1 MKRVVITGLGIVSSI
16 GNNVNE
22 VLKSLQLE
30 KSGISFNKE
39 QADLGFRSHV
49 CGDISADIKK
59 LVPRKDLRFMG
70 DGAAYSHISM
80 AEAINDSKLSQDEI
94 SNNRTGLIVGSGA
107 SSGLPIVEMSDVLRS
122 KGARRVNPFFVP
134 KIMSSCNSANLATAF
149 KIKGFNYSISS
160 ACATSSHCLGNAFHT
175 IQNGL
180 QDRMFV
186 GGGDEITYI
195 ITLPFDAM
203 GALSANFN
211 DIPEKASRPYD
222 KDRDGFVVSGGGGT
236 IILEEYEIAKNRGAK
251 IYCEVTGYGLS
262 SDGFDM
268 VRPSGEGAE
277 FCMKMA
283 TKDLKEPIS
292 EVNNFELV
300 KNLHIEYINSGSL
313 IITTNSYSCTPQRL
327 KRFNLENEFKNLQ
340 KLALRAAKEAITET
354 GLNNNVKIA
363 GCFSPLPG
371 SYFKDKSIS
380 KKEMIETYLSIG
392 ELQRDDVD
400 FFIITFDI

>member
-1 MKRVVITGLGIVSSI
+1 MKRVVITGIGIVSSI

-283 TKDLKEPIS
+283 TKDLKEPIDYLNAHGTS
-292 EVNNFELV
+292 
-300 KNLHIEYINSGSL
+300 
-313 IITTNSYSCTPQRL
+313 TP
-327 KRFNLENEFKNLQ
+327 
-340 KLALRAAKEAITET
+340 AGDITELKAIKNAFSDKGYMPLISSTKSLT
-354 GLNNNVKIA
+354 GHSLGAAGVHESIYSILMLNNNFIPASVNIDNIDPQAEGFPIVQQGLKNQHLNNVMSNSF
-363 GCFSPLPG
+363 GFGGTNCSLVFSR
-371 SYFKDKSIS
+371 I
-380 KKEMIETYLSIG
+380 
-392 ELQRDDVD
+392 
-400 FFIITFDI
+400 

>member
-1 MKRVVITGLGIVSSI
+1 
-16 GNNVNE
+16 
-22 VLKSLQLE
+22 
-30 KSGISFNKE
+30 
-39 QADLGFRSHV
+39 
-49 CGDISADIKK
+49 
-59 LVPRKDLRFMG
+59 MG
-70 DGAAYSHISM
+70 S
-80 AEAINDSKLSQDEI
+80 
-94 SNNRTGLIVGSGA
+94 
-107 SSGLPIVEMSDVLRS
+107 EMCIRDR
-122 KGARRVNPFFVP
+122 
-134 KIMSSCNSANLATAF
+134 
-149 KIKGFNYSISS
+149 
-160 ACATSSHCLGNAFHT
+160 FHT

-283 TKDLKEPIS
+283 TKDLKEPIDYLNAHGTS
-292 EVNNFELV
+292 
-300 KNLHIEYINSGSL
+300 
-313 IITTNSYSCTPQRL
+313 TP
-327 KRFNLENEFKNLQ
+327 
-340 KLALRAAKEAITET
+340 AGDITELKAIKNAFSDKGYMPLISSTKSLT
-354 GLNNNVKIA
+354 GHSLGAAGVHESIYSILMLKNSFIPASVNIDNLDPEAEGFPIVQEGIQNQVLNNVMSNSFGFGGTNCSLV
-363 GCFSPLPG
+363 FSR
-371 SYFKDKSIS
+371 I
-380 KKEMIETYLSIG
+380 
-392 ELQRDDVD
+392 
-400 FFIITFDI
+400 

>member
-80 AEAINDSKLSQDEI
+80 AEAINDSNLSQDEI

-107 SSGLPIVEMSDVLRS
+107 SSGLPIVEMSDVLRD
-122 KGARRVNPFFVP
+122 KGARRVNPFYVP
-134 KIMSSCNSANLATAF
+134 KIMSSCNSANLSTAF

-203 GALSANFN
+203 GALSSNFN
-211 DIPEKASRPYD
+211 NNPEKASRPYD

-236 IILEEYEIAKNRGAK
+236 IVLEEYEVAKNRGAK

-283 TKDLKEPIS
+283 TKNLKEPIDYLNAHGTS
-292 EVNNFELV
+292 
-300 KNLHIEYINSGSL
+300 
-313 IITTNSYSCTPQRL
+313 TP
-327 KRFNLENEFKNLQ
+327 
-340 KLALRAAKEAITET
+340 AGDITELIAIKNAFNDKGYMPLISSTKSLT
-354 GLNNNVKIA
+354 GHSLGAAGVHESIYSILMLNNNFIPASVNIDNIDPQAEGFPIVQQGLKNQHLNNVMSNSFGFGGTNCSLVFSKI
-363 GCFSPLPG
+363 
-371 SYFKDKSIS
+371 
-380 KKEMIETYLSIG
+380 
-392 ELQRDDVD
+392 
-400 FFIITFDI
+400 

>member
-1 MKRVVITGLGIVSSI
+1 MKRVVVTGLGIVSSI
-16 GNNVNE
+16 GNNVKE
-22 VLKSLQLE
+22 VLDSLKLE

-39 QADLGFRSHV
+39 QSDFGFRSHV
-49 CGDISADIKK
+49 CGDVSANIKE

-70 DGAAYSHISM
+70 DGAAYSYISM
-80 AEAINDSKLSQDEI
+80 AEAIKDSNLDDHQI
-94 SNNRTGLIVGSGA
+94 SNHMTGLIVGSGA
-107 SSGLPIVEMSDVLRS
+107 SSGLPIVEMADILRS
-122 KGARRVNPFFVP
+122 KGARRVNPFYVP

-149 KIKGFNYSISS
+149 KIKGYNYSISS
-160 ACATSSHCLGNAFHT
+160 ACATSSHCLGNAYHT

-203 GALSANFN
+203 GALSSHFN
-211 DIPEKASRPYD
+211 DSPKKASRPYD

-236 IILEEYEIAKNRGAK
+236 IVLEEYELAKARGAK

-283 TKDLKEPIS
+283 I
-292 EVNNFELV
+292 
-300 KNLHIEYINSGSL
+300 
-313 IITTNSYSCTPQRL
+313 
-327 KRFNLENEFKNLQ
+327 KNLQ
-340 KLALRAAKEAITET
+340 EPIDYLNAHGTSTPAGDTTELKAIKNAFNNKGYMPLISSTKSLTGHSLGAAGVHESIYSI
-354 GLNNNVKIA
+354 LMLINNFIPSSVNIDNLDPAAEGFPIVREHLKNQKMNHVMSNSF
-363 GCFSPLPG
+363 GFGGTNCSLVFSR
-371 SYFKDKSIS
+371 I
-380 KKEMIETYLSIG
+380 
-392 ELQRDDVD
+392 
-400 FFIITFDI
+400 

>member
-16 GNNVNE
+16 GNNLNE

-49 CGDISADIKK
+49 CGDVSADIKK

-80 AEAINDSKLSQDEI
+80 AEAINDSNLSQDEI

-211 DIPEKASRPYD
+211 DLPEKASRPYD

-283 TKDLKEPIS
+283 TKDLKEPIDYLNAHGTS
-292 EVNNFELV
+292 
-300 KNLHIEYINSGSL
+300 
-313 IITTNSYSCTPQRL
+313 TP
-327 KRFNLENEFKNLQ
+327 
-340 KLALRAAKEAITET
+340 AGDITELKAIKNAFSDKGYMPLISSTKSLT
-354 GLNNNVKIA
+354 GHSLGAAGVHESIYSILMLKNSFIPASVNIDNLDPEAEGFPIVQEGIQNQVLNNVMSNSFGFGGTNCSLV
-363 GCFSPLPG
+363 FSR
-371 SYFKDKSIS
+371 I
-380 KKEMIETYLSIG
+380 
-392 ELQRDDVD
+392 
-400 FFIITFDI
+400 

>member
-16 GNNVNE
+16 GNNVKE

-80 AEAINDSKLSQDEI
+80 AEAINDSNLSQDEI

-107 SSGLPIVEMSDVLRS
+107 SSGLPIVEMSDVLRD
-122 KGARRVNPFFVP
+122 KGARRVNPFYVP
-134 KIMSSCNSANLATAF
+134 KIMSSCNSANLSTAF

-203 GALSANFN
+203 GALSSNFN
-211 DIPEKASRPYD
+211 NNPEKASRPYD

-236 IILEEYEIAKNRGAK
+236 IVLEEYEVAKNRGAK

-283 TKDLKEPIS
+283 TKNLKEPIDYLNAHGTS
-292 EVNNFELV
+292 
-300 KNLHIEYINSGSL
+300 
-313 IITTNSYSCTPQRL
+313 TP
-327 KRFNLENEFKNLQ
+327 
-340 KLALRAAKEAITET
+340 AGDITELIAIKNAFNDKGYMPLISSTKSLT
-354 GLNNNVKIA
+354 GHSLGAAGVHESIYSILMLNNNFIPASVNIDNIDPQAEGFPIVQQGLKNQHLNNVMSNSFGFGGTNCSLVFSKI
-363 GCFSPLPG
+363 
-371 SYFKDKSIS
+371 
-380 KKEMIETYLSIG
+380 
-392 ELQRDDVD
+392 
-400 FFIITFDI
+400 

>member
-49 CGDISADIKK
+49 CGDVSADIKK

-80 AEAINDSKLSQDEI
+80 AEAINDSNLSQDEI

-211 DIPEKASRPYD
+211 DLPEKASRPYD

-283 TKDLKEPIS
+283 TKDLKEPIDYLNAHGTS
-292 EVNNFELV
+292 
-300 KNLHIEYINSGSL
+300 
-313 IITTNSYSCTPQRL
+313 TP
-327 KRFNLENEFKNLQ
+327 
-340 KLALRAAKEAITET
+340 AGDITELKAIKNAFSDKGYMPLISSTKSLT
-354 GLNNNVKIA
+354 GHSLGAAGVHESIYSILMLKNSFIPASVNIDNLDPEAEGFPIVQEGIQNQVLNNVMSNSFGFGGTNCSLV
-363 GCFSPLPG
+363 FSR
-371 SYFKDKSIS
+371 I
-380 KKEMIETYLSIG
+380 
-392 ELQRDDVD
+392 
-400 FFIITFDI
+400 

>member
-49 CGDISADIKK
+49 CGDVSADIKK

-70 DGAAYSHISM
+70 DGAAFSHISM
-80 AEAINDSKLSQDEI
+80 AEAINDSNLSQDEI

-211 DIPEKASRPYD
+211 DLPEKASRPYD

-283 TKDLKEPIS
+283 TKDLKEPIDYLNAHGTS
-292 EVNNFELV
+292 
-300 KNLHIEYINSGSL
+300 
-313 IITTNSYSCTPQRL
+313 TP
-327 KRFNLENEFKNLQ
+327 
-340 KLALRAAKEAITET
+340 AGDITELKAIKNAFSDKGYMPLISSTKSLT
-354 GLNNNVKIA
+354 GHSLGAAGVHESIYSILMLKNSFIPASVNIDNLDPEAEGFPIVQEGIQNQVLNNVMSNSFGFGGTNCSLV
-363 GCFSPLPG
+363 FSR
-371 SYFKDKSIS
+371 I
-380 KKEMIETYLSIG
+380 
-392 ELQRDDVD
+392 
-400 FFIITFDI
+400 

>member
-1 MKRVVITGLGIVSSI
+1 MKRVVVTGLGIVSSI
-16 GNNVNE
+16 GNNVKE
-22 VLKSLQLE
+22 ALESLKLE

-39 QADLGFRSHV
+39 QSDLGFRSHV
-49 CGDISADIKK
+49 CGDISANIKE
-59 LVPRKDLRFMG
+59 LVPRKNLRFMG
-70 DGAAYSHISM
+70 DGAAYSYISM
-80 AEAINDSKLSQDEI
+80 AEAIKDSNLDHDQI
-94 SNNRTGLIVGSGA
+94 SNNMTGLIVGSGA
-107 SSGLPIVEMSDVLRS
+107 SSGLPIVEMSDVLRK

-160 ACATSSHCLGNAFHT
+160 ACATSSHCLGNAYHA

-180 QDRMFV
+180 QDRVFV

-203 GALSANFN
+203 GALSSNFN
-211 DIPEKASRPYD
+211 DFPNKASRPYD

-236 IILEEYEIAKNRGAK
+236 IVLEDYEIAKARGAK

-283 TKDLKEPIS
+283 IKNIHEPIDYLNAHGTS
-292 EVNNFELV
+292 TPAGDTTELKAIKNAFDNKGYMPLISSTKSLTGHSLGAAGVHESIYSILMLINNFIPASINIDNLDSKAEGFPIVRKQLKNHKMNHVMSNSFGFGGTNCSLV
-300 KNLHIEYINSGSL
+300 
-313 IITTNSYSCTPQRL
+313 
-327 KRFNLENEFKNLQ
+327 
-340 KLALRAAKEAITET
+340 
-354 GLNNNVKIA
+354 
-363 GCFSPLPG
+363 FSR
-371 SYFKDKSIS
+371 I
-380 KKEMIETYLSIG
+380 
-392 ELQRDDVD
+392 
-400 FFIITFDI
+400 

>member
-16 GNNVNE
+16 GNNVKE

-80 AEAINDSKLSQDEI
+80 AEAINDSNLSQDEI

-107 SSGLPIVEMSDVLRS
+107 SSGLPIVEMSDVLRD
-122 KGARRVNPFFVP
+122 KGARRVNPFYVP
-134 KIMSSCNSANLATAF
+134 KIMSSCNSANLSTAF

-203 GALSANFN
+203 GALSSNFN
-211 DIPEKASRPYD
+211 NNPEKASRPYD

-236 IILEEYEIAKNRGAK
+236 IVLEEYEVAKNRGAK

-283 TKDLKEPIS
+283 TKNLKEPIDYLNAHGTS
-292 EVNNFELV
+292 TPAGDITELIAV
-300 KNLHIEYINSGSL
+300 KNAFNDKGYMPLISSTKSLTGHSLGAAGVHEYI
-313 IITTNSYSCTPQRL
+313 YSIL
-327 KRFNLENEFKNLQ
+327 M
-340 KLALRAAKEAITET
+340 
-354 GLNNNVKIA
+354 LNNNFIPASVNIDNIDPQAEGFPIVQQGLKNQHLNNVMSNSFGFGGTNCSLVFSKI
-363 GCFSPLPG
+363 
-371 SYFKDKSIS
+371 
-380 KKEMIETYLSIG
+380 
-392 ELQRDDVD
+392 
-400 FFIITFDI
+400 

>member
-16 GNNVNE
+16 GNNVKE

-80 AEAINDSKLSQDEI
+80 AEAINDSNLSQDEI

-107 SSGLPIVEMSDVLRS
+107 SSGLPIVEMSDVLRD
-122 KGARRVNPFFVP
+122 KGARRVNPFYVP
-134 KIMSSCNSANLATAF
+134 KIMSSCNSANLSTAF

-203 GALSANFN
+203 GALSSNFN
-211 DIPEKASRPYD
+211 NNPEKASRPYD

-236 IILEEYEIAKNRGAK
+236 IVLEEYEVAKNRGAK

-283 TKDLKEPIS
+283 TKNLKEPIDYLNAHGTS
-292 EVNNFELV
+292 
-300 KNLHIEYINSGSL
+300 
-313 IITTNSYSCTPQRL
+313 TP
-327 KRFNLENEFKNLQ
+327 
-340 KLALRAAKEAITET
+340 AGDITELIAIKNAFNDKGYMPLISSTKSLT
-354 GLNNNVKIA
+354 GHSLGAAGVHESIYSILMLNNNFIPASVNIDNIDPQAEEFPIVQQGLKNQHLNNVMSNSFGFGGTNCSLVFSKI
-363 GCFSPLPG
+363 
-371 SYFKDKSIS
+371 
-380 KKEMIETYLSIG
+380 
-392 ELQRDDVD
+392 
-400 FFIITFDI
+400 

>member
-80 AEAINDSKLSQDEI
+80 AEAINDSNLSQDEI

-107 SSGLPIVEMSDVLRS
+107 SSGLPIVEMSDVLRD

-134 KIMSSCNSANLATAF
+134 KIMSSCNSANLSTAF

-203 GALSANFN
+203 GALSSNFN
-211 DIPEKASRPYD
+211 NNPEKASRPYD

-236 IILEEYEIAKNRGAK
+236 IVLEEYEVAKNRGAK

-283 TKDLKEPIS
+283 TKNLKEPIDYLNAHGTS
-292 EVNNFELV
+292 
-300 KNLHIEYINSGSL
+300 
-313 IITTNSYSCTPQRL
+313 TP
-327 KRFNLENEFKNLQ
+327 
-340 KLALRAAKEAITET
+340 AGDITELIAIKNAFNDKGYMPLISSTKSLT
-354 GLNNNVKIA
+354 GHSLGAAGVHESIYSILMLNNNFIPASVNIDNIDPQAEGFPIVQQGLKDQHLNNVMSNSFGFGGTNCSLVFSKI
-363 GCFSPLPG
+363 
-371 SYFKDKSIS
+371 
-380 KKEMIETYLSIG
+380 
-392 ELQRDDVD
+392 
-400 FFIITFDI
+400 

>member
-1 MKRVVITGLGIVSSI
+1 MKRVVITGIGIVSSI

-211 DIPEKASRPYD
+211 DLPEKASRPYD

-283 TKDLKEPIS
+283 TKDLKEPIDYLNAHGTS
-292 EVNNFELV
+292 
-300 KNLHIEYINSGSL
+300 
-313 IITTNSYSCTPQRL
+313 TP
-327 KRFNLENEFKNLQ
+327 
-340 KLALRAAKEAITET
+340 AGDITELKAIKNAFSDKGYMPLISSTKSLT
-354 GLNNNVKIA
+354 GHSLGAAGVHESIYSILMLKNSFIPASVNIDNLDPEAEGFPIVQEGIQNQVLNNVMSNSFGFGGTNCSLV
-363 GCFSPLPG
+363 FSR
-371 SYFKDKSIS
+371 I
-380 KKEMIETYLSIG
+380 
-392 ELQRDDVD
+392 
-400 FFIITFDI
+400 

>member
-80 AEAINDSKLSQDEI
+80 AEAINDSNLSQDEI

-107 SSGLPIVEMSDVLRS
+107 SSGLPIVEMSDVLRD
-122 KGARRVNPFFVP
+122 KGARRVNPFYVP
-134 KIMSSCNSANLATAF
+134 KIMSSCNSANLSTAF

-203 GALSANFN
+203 GALSSNFN
-211 DIPEKASRPYD
+211 NNPEKATRPYD

-236 IILEEYEIAKNRGAK
+236 IVLEEYEVAKNRGAK

-283 TKDLKEPIS
+283 TKNLKEPIDYLNAHGTS
-292 EVNNFELV
+292 
-300 KNLHIEYINSGSL
+300 
-313 IITTNSYSCTPQRL
+313 TP
-327 KRFNLENEFKNLQ
+327 
-340 KLALRAAKEAITET
+340 AGDITELIAIKNAFNDKGYMPLISSTKSLT
-354 GLNNNVKIA
+354 GHSLGAAGVHESIYSILMLNNNFIPASVNIDNIDPQAEGFPIVQQGLKNQNLNNVMSNSFGFGGTNCSLVFSKI
-363 GCFSPLPG
+363 
-371 SYFKDKSIS
+371 
-380 KKEMIETYLSIG
+380 
-392 ELQRDDVD
+392 
-400 FFIITFDI
+400 

>member
-283 TKDLKEPIS
+283 TKDLKEPIDYLNAHGTS
-292 EVNNFELV
+292 
-300 KNLHIEYINSGSL
+300 
-313 IITTNSYSCTPQRL
+313 TP
-327 KRFNLENEFKNLQ
+327 
-340 KLALRAAKEAITET
+340 AGDITELKAIKNAFSDKGYMPLISSTKSLT
-354 GLNNNVKIA
+354 GHSLGAAGVHESIYSILMLKNSFIPASVNIDNLDPEAEGFPIVQEGIQNQVLNNVMSNSFGFGGTNCSLV
-363 GCFSPLPG
+363 FSR
-371 SYFKDKSIS
+371 I
-380 KKEMIETYLSIG
+380 
-392 ELQRDDVD
+392 
-400 FFIITFDI
+400 

>member
-80 AEAINDSKLSQDEI
+80 AEAINDSNLSQDEI

-107 SSGLPIVEMSDVLRS
+107 SSGLPIVEMSDVLRD
-122 KGARRVNPFFVP
+122 KGARRVNPFYVP
-134 KIMSSCNSANLATAF
+134 KIMSSCNSANLSTAF

-203 GALSANFN
+203 GALSSNFN
-211 DIPEKASRPYD
+211 NNPKKASRPYD

-236 IILEEYEIAKNRGAK
+236 IVLEEYEVAKNRGAK

-283 TKDLKEPIS
+283 TKNLKEPIDYLNAHGTS
-292 EVNNFELV
+292 
-300 KNLHIEYINSGSL
+300 
-313 IITTNSYSCTPQRL
+313 TP
-327 KRFNLENEFKNLQ
+327 
-340 KLALRAAKEAITET
+340 AGDITELIAIKNAFNDKGYMPLISSTKSLT
-354 GLNNNVKIA
+354 GHSLGAAGVHESIYSILMLNNNFIPASVNIDNIDPQAEGFPIVQQGLKNQNLNNVMSNSFGFGGTNCSLVFSKI
-363 GCFSPLPG
+363 
-371 SYFKDKSIS
+371 
-380 KKEMIETYLSIG
+380 
-392 ELQRDDVD
+392 
-400 FFIITFDI
+400 

>member
-1 MKRVVITGLGIVSSI
+1 MKRVVITGIGIVSSI

-203 GALSANFN
+203 GAVSANFN

-283 TKDLKEPIS
+283 TKDLKEPIDYLNAHGTS
-292 EVNNFELV
+292 
-300 KNLHIEYINSGSL
+300 
-313 IITTNSYSCTPQRL
+313 TP
-327 KRFNLENEFKNLQ
+327 
-340 KLALRAAKEAITET
+340 AGDITELKAIKNAFSDKGYMPLISSTKSLT
-354 GLNNNVKIA
+354 GHSLGAAGVHESIYSILMLKNSFIPASVNIDNLDPEAEGFPIVQEGIQNQVLNNVMSNSFGFGGTNCSLV
-363 GCFSPLPG
+363 FSR
-371 SYFKDKSIS
+371 I
-380 KKEMIETYLSIG
+380 
-392 ELQRDDVD
+392 
-400 FFIITFDI
+400 

>member
-1 MKRVVITGLGIVSSI
+1 MKRVVITGIGIVSSI

-49 CGDISADIKK
+49 CGDVSADIKK

-80 AEAINDSKLSQDEI
+80 AEAINDSNLSQDEI

-283 TKDLKEPIS
+283 TKDLKEPIDYLNAHGTS
-292 EVNNFELV
+292 
-300 KNLHIEYINSGSL
+300 
-313 IITTNSYSCTPQRL
+313 TP
-327 KRFNLENEFKNLQ
+327 
-340 KLALRAAKEAITET
+340 AGDITELKAIKNAFSDKGYMPLISSTKSLT
-354 GLNNNVKIA
+354 GHSLGAAGVHESIYSILMLKNSFIPASVNIDNLDPEAEGFPIVQEGIQNQVLNNVMSNSFGFGGTNCSLV
-363 GCFSPLPG
+363 FSR
-371 SYFKDKSIS
+371 I
-380 KKEMIETYLSIG
+380 
-392 ELQRDDVD
+392 
-400 FFIITFDI
+400 

>member
-1 MKRVVITGLGIVSSI
+1 MKRVVITGIGIVSSI

-283 TKDLKEPIS
+283 TKDLKEPIDYLNAHGTS
-292 EVNNFELV
+292 
-300 KNLHIEYINSGSL
+300 
-313 IITTNSYSCTPQRL
+313 TP
-327 KRFNLENEFKNLQ
+327 
-340 KLALRAAKEAITET
+340 AGDITELKAIKNAFSDKGYMPLISSTKSLT
-354 GLNNNVKIA
+354 GHSLGAAGVHESIYSILMLKNSFIPASVNIDNLDPEAEGFPIVQEGIQNQVLDNVMSNSF
-363 GCFSPLPG
+363 GFGGTNCSLVFSR
-371 SYFKDKSIS
+371 I
-380 KKEMIETYLSIG
+380 
-392 ELQRDDVD
+392 
-400 FFIITFDI
+400 

>member
-80 AEAINDSKLSQDEI
+80 AEAINDSNLSQDEI

-107 SSGLPIVEMSDVLRS
+107 SSGLPIVEMSDVLRD
-122 KGARRVNPFFVP
+122 KGARRVNPFYVP
-134 KIMSSCNSANLATAF
+134 KIMSSCNSANLSTAF

-203 GALSANFN
+203 GALSSNFN
-211 DIPEKASRPYD
+211 NNPEKASRPYD

-236 IILEEYEIAKNRGAK
+236 IVLEEYEVAKNRGAK

-283 TKDLKEPIS
+283 TKNLKEPIDYLNAHGTS
-292 EVNNFELV
+292 
-300 KNLHIEYINSGSL
+300 
-313 IITTNSYSCTPQRL
+313 TP
-327 KRFNLENEFKNLQ
+327 
-340 KLALRAAKEAITET
+340 AGDITELIAIKNAFNDKGYMPLISSTKSLT
-354 GLNNNVKIA
+354 GHSLGAAGVHESIYSILMLNNNFIPASVNIDNIDPQAEGFPIVQQGLKDQHLNNVMSNSFGFGGTNCSLVFSKI
-363 GCFSPLPG
+363 
-371 SYFKDKSIS
+371 
-380 KKEMIETYLSIG
+380 
-392 ELQRDDVD
+392 
-400 FFIITFDI
+400 

>member
-80 AEAINDSKLSQDEI
+80 AEAINDSNLSQDEI

-107 SSGLPIVEMSDVLRS
+107 SSGLPIVEMSDVLRD
-122 KGARRVNPFFVP
+122 KGARRVNPFYVP
-134 KIMSSCNSANLATAF
+134 KIMSSCNSANLSTAF

-203 GALSANFN
+203 GALSSNFN
-211 DIPEKASRPYD
+211 NNPEKASRPYD

-236 IILEEYEIAKNRGAK
+236 IVLEEYEVAKNRGAK

-277 FCMKMA
+277 YCMKMA
-283 TKDLKEPIS
+283 TKNLKEPIDYLNAHGTS
-292 EVNNFELV
+292 
-300 KNLHIEYINSGSL
+300 
-313 IITTNSYSCTPQRL
+313 TP
-327 KRFNLENEFKNLQ
+327 
-340 KLALRAAKEAITET
+340 AGDITELIAIKNAFNDKGYMPLISSTKSLT
-354 GLNNNVKIA
+354 GHSLGAAGVHESIYSILMLNNNFIPASVNIDNIDPQAEGFPIVQQGLKNQHLNNVMSNSFGFGGTNCSLVFSKI
-363 GCFSPLPG
+363 
-371 SYFKDKSIS
+371 
-380 KKEMIETYLSIG
+380 
-392 ELQRDDVD
+392 
-400 FFIITFDI
+400 

>member
-80 AEAINDSKLSQDEI
+80 AEAINDSNLSQDEI

-211 DIPEKASRPYD
+211 DLPEKASRPYD

-283 TKDLKEPIS
+283 TKDLKEPIDYLNAHGTS
-292 EVNNFELV
+292 
-300 KNLHIEYINSGSL
+300 
-313 IITTNSYSCTPQRL
+313 TP
-327 KRFNLENEFKNLQ
+327 
-340 KLALRAAKEAITET
+340 AGDITELKAIKNAFSDKGYMPLISSTKSLT
-354 GLNNNVKIA
+354 GHSLGAAGVHESIYSILMLKNSFIPASVNIDNLDPEAEGFPIVQEGIQNQVLNNVMSNSFGFGGTNCSLV
-363 GCFSPLPG
+363 FSR
-371 SYFKDKSIS
+371 I
-380 KKEMIETYLSIG
+380 
-392 ELQRDDVD
+392 
-400 FFIITFDI
+400 

>member
-1 MKRVVITGLGIVSSI
+1 MKRVVITGIGIVSSI

-283 TKDLKEPIS
+283 TKDLKEPIDYLNAHGTS
-292 EVNNFELV
+292 
-300 KNLHIEYINSGSL
+300 
-313 IITTNSYSCTPQRL
+313 TP
-327 KRFNLENEFKNLQ
+327 
-340 KLALRAAKEAITET
+340 AGDITELKAIKNAFSDKGYMPLISSTKSLT
-354 GLNNNVKIA
+354 GHSLGAAGVHESIYSILMLKNSFIPASVNIDNLDPQAEGFPIVQEGIQNQVLNNVMSNSFGFGGTNCSLV
-363 GCFSPLPG
+363 FSR
-371 SYFKDKSIS
+371 I
-380 KKEMIETYLSIG
+380 
-392 ELQRDDVD
+392 
-400 FFIITFDI
+400 

>member
-59 LVPRKDLRFMG
+59 LVPRKDLIFMG

-283 TKDLKEPIS
+283 TKDLKEPIDYLNAHGTS
-292 EVNNFELV
+292 
-300 KNLHIEYINSGSL
+300 
-313 IITTNSYSCTPQRL
+313 TP
-327 KRFNLENEFKNLQ
+327 
-340 KLALRAAKEAITET
+340 AGDITELKAIKNAFSDKGYMPLISSTKSLT
-354 GLNNNVKIA
+354 GHSLGAAGVHESIYSILMLKNSFIPASVNIDNLDPEAEGFPIVQEGIQNQVLDNVMSNSF
-363 GCFSPLPG
+363 GFGGTNCSLVFSR
-371 SYFKDKSIS
+371 I
-380 KKEMIETYLSIG
+380 
-392 ELQRDDVD
+392 
-400 FFIITFDI
+400 

>member
-1 MKRVVITGLGIVSSI
+1 MKRVVITGIGIVSSI

-283 TKDLKEPIS
+283 TKDLKEPIDYLNAHGTS
-292 EVNNFELV
+292 
-300 KNLHIEYINSGSL
+300 
-313 IITTNSYSCTPQRL
+313 TP
-327 KRFNLENEFKNLQ
+327 
-340 KLALRAAKEAITET
+340 AGDITELKAIKNAFSDKGYMPLISSTKSLT
-354 GLNNNVKIA
+354 GHSLGAAGVHESIYSILMLKNSFIPASVNIDNLDPEAEGFPIVQEGILNQVLNNVMSNSFGFGGTNCSLV
-363 GCFSPLPG
+363 FSR
-371 SYFKDKSIS
+371 I
-380 KKEMIETYLSIG
+380 
-392 ELQRDDVD
+392 
-400 FFIITFDI
+400 

>member
-16 GNNVNE
+16 GNNVKE

-80 AEAINDSKLSQDEI
+80 AEAINDSNLSQDEI

-107 SSGLPIVEMSDVLRS
+107 SSGLPIVEMSDVLRD
-122 KGARRVNPFFVP
+122 KGARRVNPFYVP
-134 KIMSSCNSANLATAF
+134 KIMSSCNSANLSTAF

-203 GALSANFN
+203 GALSSNFN
-211 DIPEKASRPYD
+211 NNPEKASRPYD

-236 IILEEYEIAKNRGAK
+236 IVLEEYEVAKNRGAK

-283 TKDLKEPIS
+283 TKNLKEPIDYLNAHGTS
-292 EVNNFELV
+292 
-300 KNLHIEYINSGSL
+300 
-313 IITTNSYSCTPQRL
+313 TP
-327 KRFNLENEFKNLQ
+327 
-340 KLALRAAKEAITET
+340 AGDITELIAIKNAFNDKGYMPLISSTKSLT
-354 GLNNNVKIA
+354 GHSLGAAGVHESIYSILMLNNNFIPASVNIDNIDPQAEGFPIVQQGLKNQNLNNVMSNSFGFGGTNCSLVFSKI
-363 GCFSPLPG
+363 
-371 SYFKDKSIS
+371 
-380 KKEMIETYLSIG
+380 
-392 ELQRDDVD
+392 
-400 FFIITFDI
+400 

>member
-16 GNNVNE
+16 GNNVDE
-22 VLKSLQLE
+22 VLRSLKLE

-80 AEAINDSKLSQDEI
+80 AEAINDSNLSQDEI
-94 SNNRTGLIVGSGA
+94 SNNKTGLIVGSGA
-107 SSGLPIVEMSDVLRS
+107 SSGLPIVEMSDILRD
-122 KGARRVNPFFVP
+122 KGARRVNPFYVP
-134 KIMSSCNSANLATAF
+134 KIMSSCNSANLSTAF

-203 GALSANFN
+203 GALSSNFN
-211 DIPEKASRPYD
+211 NNPEKASRPYD

-236 IILEEYEIAKNRGAK
+236 IILEEYEVAKNRGAK

-283 TKDLKEPIS
+283 TKNIKEPIDYLNAHGTS
-292 EVNNFELV
+292 TPAGDITELKAIKNAFSDKGYMPLISSTKSLTGHSLGAAGVHESIYSILMLQNNFIPASVNIDNIDPQAEGFPIV
-300 KNLHIEYINSGSL
+300 KQG
-313 IITTNSYSCTPQRL
+313 L
-327 KRFNLENEFKNLQ
+327 KNQ
-340 KLALRAAKEAITET
+340 S
-354 GLNNNVKIA
+354 LNNVMSNSFGFGGTNCSLVFSKI
-363 GCFSPLPG
+363 
-371 SYFKDKSIS
+371 
-380 KKEMIETYLSIG
+380 
-392 ELQRDDVD
+392 
-400 FFIITFDI
+400 

>member
-80 AEAINDSKLSQDEI
+80 AEAINDSNLSQDEI
-94 SNNRTGLIVGSGA
+94 SNNKTGLIVGSGA
-107 SSGLPIVEMSDVLRS
+107 SSGLPIVEMSDVLRD
-122 KGARRVNPFFVP
+122 KGARRVNPFYVP
-134 KIMSSCNSANLATAF
+134 KIMSSCNSANLSTAF

-203 GALSANFN
+203 GALSSNFN
-211 DIPEKASRPYD
+211 NNPEKASRPYD

-236 IILEEYEIAKNRGAK
+236 IVLEEYEVAKNRGAK

-283 TKDLKEPIS
+283 TKNLKEPIDYLNAHGTS
-292 EVNNFELV
+292 
-300 KNLHIEYINSGSL
+300 
-313 IITTNSYSCTPQRL
+313 TP
-327 KRFNLENEFKNLQ
+327 
-340 KLALRAAKEAITET
+340 AGDITELIAIKNAFNDKGYMPLISSTKSLT
-354 GLNNNVKIA
+354 GHSLGAAGVHESIYSILMLNNNFIPASVNIDNIDPQAEGFPIVQQGLKNQHLNNVMSNSFGFGGTNCSLVFSKI
-363 GCFSPLPG
+363 
-371 SYFKDKSIS
+371 
-380 KKEMIETYLSIG
+380 
-392 ELQRDDVD
+392 
-400 FFIITFDI
+400 

>member
-1 MKRVVITGLGIVSSI
+1 MKRVVITGIGIVSSI

-94 SNNRTGLIVGSGA
+94 SHNRTGLIVGSGA

-283 TKDLKEPIS
+283 TKDLKEPIDYLNAHGTS
-292 EVNNFELV
+292 
-300 KNLHIEYINSGSL
+300 
-313 IITTNSYSCTPQRL
+313 TP
-327 KRFNLENEFKNLQ
+327 
-340 KLALRAAKEAITET
+340 AGDITELKAIKNAFSDKGYMPLISSTKSLT
-354 GLNNNVKIA
+354 GHSLGAAGVHESIYSILMLKNSFIPASVNIDNLDPEAEGFPIVQEGIQNQVLNNVMSNSFGFGGTNCSLV
-363 GCFSPLPG
+363 FSR
-371 SYFKDKSIS
+371 I
-380 KKEMIETYLSIG
+380 
-392 ELQRDDVD
+392 
-400 FFIITFDI
+400 

>member
-1 MKRVVITGLGIVSSI
+1 MKRVVITGIGIVSSI

-80 AEAINDSKLSQDEI
+80 AEAINDSNLSQDEI

-283 TKDLKEPIS
+283 TKDLKEPIDYLNAHGTS
-292 EVNNFELV
+292 
-300 KNLHIEYINSGSL
+300 
-313 IITTNSYSCTPQRL
+313 TP
-327 KRFNLENEFKNLQ
+327 
-340 KLALRAAKEAITET
+340 AGDITELKAIKNAFSDKGYMPLISSTKSLT
-354 GLNNNVKIA
+354 GHSLGAAGVHESIYSILMLKNSFIPASVNIDNLDPEAEGFPIVQEGIQNQVLNNVMSNSFGFGGTNCSLV
-363 GCFSPLPG
+363 FSR
-371 SYFKDKSIS
+371 I
-380 KKEMIETYLSIG
+380 
-392 ELQRDDVD
+392 
-400 FFIITFDI
+400 

>member
-1 MKRVVITGLGIVSSI
+1 MKRVVITGIGIVSSI

-283 TKDLKEPIS
+283 TKDLKEPIDYLNAHGTS
-292 EVNNFELV
+292 
-300 KNLHIEYINSGSL
+300 
-313 IITTNSYSCTPQRL
+313 TP
-327 KRFNLENEFKNLQ
+327 
-340 KLALRAAKEAITET
+340 AGDITELKAIKNAFSDKGYMPLISSTKSLT
-354 GLNNNVKIA
+354 GHSLGAAGVHESIYSILMLKNSFIPASVNIDNLDPEAEGFPIVQEGIQNQVLNNVMSNSFGFGGTNCSLV
-363 GCFSPLPG
+363 FSR
-371 SYFKDKSIS
+371 I
-380 KKEMIETYLSIG
+380 
-392 ELQRDDVD
+392 
-400 FFIITFDI
+400 

>member
-1 MKRVVITGLGIVSSI
+1 MKRVVITGIGIVSSI

-49 CGDISADIKK
+49 CGDVSADIKK

-134 KIMSSCNSANLATAF
+134 KIMSSSNSANLATAF

-283 TKDLKEPIS
+283 TKDLKEPIDYLNAHGTS
-292 EVNNFELV
+292 
-300 KNLHIEYINSGSL
+300 
-313 IITTNSYSCTPQRL
+313 TP
-327 KRFNLENEFKNLQ
+327 
-340 KLALRAAKEAITET
+340 AGDITELKAIKNAFSDKGYMPLISSTKSLT
-354 GLNNNVKIA
+354 GHSLGAAGVHESIYSILMLKNSFIPASVNIDNLDPEAEGFPIVQEGIQNQVLNNVMSNSFGFGGTNCSLV
-363 GCFSPLPG
+363 FSR
-371 SYFKDKSIS
+371 I
-380 KKEMIETYLSIG
+380 
-392 ELQRDDVD
+392 
-400 FFIITFDI
+400 

>member
-80 AEAINDSKLSQDEI
+80 AEAINDSNLSQDEI

-107 SSGLPIVEMSDVLRS
+107 SSGLPIVEMSDVLRD
-122 KGARRVNPFFVP
+122 KGARRVNPFYVP

-180 QDRMFV
+180 QDRLFV

-203 GALSANFN
+203 GALSSNFN
-211 DIPEKASRPYD
+211 NNPEKASRPYD

-236 IILEEYEIAKNRGAK
+236 IVLEEYEVAKNRGAK

-283 TKDLKEPIS
+283 TKNLKEPIDYLNAHGTS
-292 EVNNFELV
+292 
-300 KNLHIEYINSGSL
+300 
-313 IITTNSYSCTPQRL
+313 TP
-327 KRFNLENEFKNLQ
+327 
-340 KLALRAAKEAITET
+340 AGDITELIAIKNAFNDKGYMPLISSTKSLT
-354 GLNNNVKIA
+354 GHSLGAAGVHESIYSILMLNNN
-363 GCFSPLPG
+363 
-371 SYFKDKSIS
+371 
-380 KKEMIETYLSIG
+380 
-392 ELQRDDVD
+392 
-400 FFIITFDI
+400 FIPASVNIDNIDPQAEGFPIVQQGLKNQHSFQSH